1 MDVVTGKV
9 LWRFGATP
17 DTSRPAWN

>member
-1 MDVVTGKV
+1 MDVGTGKV

-17 DTSRPAWN
+17 DTPAPSSN